1 MLGDGPGSMFTL
13 RGSLHSVVMSIYNY
27 INNVIIYI
35 YTLINNVI
43 IYYINKII
51 YKYIII

>member
-27 INNVIIYI
+27 INNVIIY
-35 YTLINNVI
+35 YINN
-43 IYYINKII
+43 INKII